1 VDIVSKGGNYLLN
14 VGPTAEGVIPQP
26 SIERLEAM
34 GRWLAV
40 NGESIYGS
48 KPGPV
53 QGRGDIRTTRVDGKV
68 YIHIFNWPAD
78 GALRIDGIA
87 AHSARLLADGTQ
99 LPVAQDGTALVIDLS
114 TAPLDAA
121 DTVIVL
127 E

>member
-87 AHSARLLADGTQ
+87 GQSARLLADGTQ